1 MGGSDPVATVDVLT
15 IKKSYVNLVQT
26 FSPFHPRETSPAAK
40 SEEKRMFS
48 QASRNSKCTFCMTI
62 KSSSSFDQSTAITR
76 NFIICLIPEIPRD
89 IVCKTLW
96 LFVRRTLSAGPK
108 DVRLKRELTKLYIFL
123 QSVLIKNCFSF
134 FGDHYFLGDHSWT
147 QSAVLRKG
155 RPL

>member
-62 KSSSSFDQSTAITR
+62 KSSSSFDQSTAITSIV
-76 NFIICLIPEIPRD
+76 NFIICLPPEIPRD
-89 IVCKTLW
+89 IAFIPSILDRVQRW
-96 LFVRRTLSAGPK
+96 RVS
-108 DVRLKRELTKLYIFL
+108 
-123 QSVLIKNCFSF
+123 
-134 FGDHYFLGDHSWT
+134 
-147 QSAVLRKG
+147 
-155 RPL
+155 